1 MTAAN
6 IAIVLLAAGQSRR
19 MGQDKLL
26 RRLPSGERLLENRIH
41 TIRAAGTVPFVAI
54 SEDPQKSE
62 LVAKASGTPV
72 QVSGTAQGMGDSIST
87 AIRVLPDDIAGIMIL
102 LSDLPDVTA
111 NDLRA
116 LMARFDGKTILCA
129 ATEAGAPGHPVIFPA
144 RYRSQL
150 EALSGD
156 IGARDLLKTEPVD
169 LHPLPGQNAVRDLD
183 TPEDWTVWEE
193 GVLTHPRK

>member
-26 RRLPSGERLLENRIH
+26 RRLPSGKPLLEDRIN
-41 TIRAAGTVPFVAI
+41 TIVAAGTVPYVAVTNEAQKTKLVAETSAI
-54 SEDPQKSE
+54 S
-62 LVAKASGTPV
+62 V
-72 QVSGTAQGMGDSIST
+72 QISSAAPGMGDSIS
-87 AIRVLPDDIAGIMIL
+87 AVMRVLPDDIAGIMIL
-102 LSDLPDVTA
+102 LSDLPDVTSD
-111 NDLRA
+111 DLRA
-116 LMARFDGKTILCA
+116 LLSRFDGKTILRA
-129 ATEAGAPGHPVIFPA
+129 ATVAGKPGHPVIFPA
-144 RYRSQL
+144 RYRPQL

-156 IGARDLLKTEPVD
+156 IGARDLLKFEPVD

-193 GVLTHPRK
+193 GVLTRPRK

>member
-26 RRLPSGERLLENRIH
+26 RQLPSGERLLENRIH
-41 TIRAAGTVPFVAI
+41 TILTVGSLPYVAVPY
-54 SEDPQKSE
+54 EPQKAA
-62 LVAKASGTPV
+62 LVAKTSAIPV
-72 QVSGTAQGMGDSIST
+72 QVSGTAQGMGDSISA
-87 AIRVLPDDIAGIMIL
+87 AIRVLPEDIAGIMIL

-111 NDLRA
+111 DDLRA
-116 LMARFDGKTILCA
+116 LLTRFDGETILRA
-129 ATEAGAPGHPVIFPA
+129 ATETGKPGHPVIFPA
-144 RYRSQL
+144 RYRSKL

-156 IGARDLLKTEPVD
+156 IGARDLLKSEHVD
-169 LHPLPGQNAVRDLD
+169 LLPLPGQNAVRDLD

-193 GVLTHPRK
+193 GVLTRPRK

>member
-26 RRLPSGERLLENRIH
+26 RQLPSGERLLENRIH
-41 TIRAAGTVPFVAI
+41 TILAAGSVPYVAVPN
-54 SEDPQKSE
+54 EPQKAG
-62 LVAKASGTPV
+62 LVAKTSAIPV

-87 AIRVLPDDIAGIMIL
+87 AIRVLPEDIAGIMIL

-111 NDLRA
+111 DDLRA
-116 LMARFDGKTILCA
+116 LLTRFDGETILRA
-129 ATEAGAPGHPVIFPA
+129 ATEAGKPGHPVIFPA
-144 RYRSQL
+144 RYRPQL

-156 IGARDLLKTEPVD
+156 IGARDLLKSEPVD
-169 LHPLPGQNAVRDLD
+169 LYPLPGQNAVRDLD

-193 GVLTHPRK
+193 GVLTRPRK